1 MKNASIITNVV
12 LSVAVIVLFILHFTS
27 SPASEGASEQ
37 GQGEVAVAG
46 DIVFVQI
53 DSLINQYDMFND
65 LRSEFENKAQTIQ
78 NDLNKRS
85 RSFENDVKD
94 FQQKVQ
100 KGLITRS
107 QAESQQQ
114 QLAMR
119 EQELQNYAQQK
130 QQEMSEE
137 EAVLYRRVFD
147 ALSTYLEQLNA
158 EKGYALII
166 SSTGATNTVLQGDPA
181 LNITKMVVAA
191 MNDEYIKQKSKN

>member
-27 SPASEGASEQ
+27 GPASEGPSEQ

-147 ALSTYLEQLNA
+147 ALSTYLEKLNA